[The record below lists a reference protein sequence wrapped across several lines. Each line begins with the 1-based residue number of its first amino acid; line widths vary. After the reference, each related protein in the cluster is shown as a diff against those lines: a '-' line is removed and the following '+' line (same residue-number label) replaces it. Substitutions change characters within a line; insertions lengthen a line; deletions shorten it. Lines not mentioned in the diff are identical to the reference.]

1 MLDIPKLLEV
11 NKSGGC
17 LKLYGDEAKAL
28 FMVVP
33 HGIINPALIK
43 IDLLE
48 AEKFGAQQSKPW
60 TYLVDTSNVIFP
72 NPLNLLFLRKIKH
85 LPNLGQ
91 YVIYAPSLVVQVL
104 GKFTNFIIKPDIVL
118 KNKEQYEGFV
128 ITTMKRTKP
137 Q

>member
-1 MLDIPKLLEV
+1 MLEIPKLLEV
-11 NKSGGC
+11 NKSGGS
-17 LKLYGDEAKAL
+17 LKLYGDEAKGL
-28 FMVVP
+28 FVVEP

-48 AEKFGAQQSKPW
+48 AEKFGAMQSKPW
-60 TYLVDTSNVIFP
+60 IYLVDTSNVTFP

-91 YVIYAPSLVVQVL
+91 YVIYAPSAAVQVL
-104 GKFTNFIIKPDIVL
+104 GKITNFIIKPDIVL
-118 KNKEQYEGFV
+118 KDKEEYKGFV
-128 ITTMKRTKP
+128 NTTLKRAIP